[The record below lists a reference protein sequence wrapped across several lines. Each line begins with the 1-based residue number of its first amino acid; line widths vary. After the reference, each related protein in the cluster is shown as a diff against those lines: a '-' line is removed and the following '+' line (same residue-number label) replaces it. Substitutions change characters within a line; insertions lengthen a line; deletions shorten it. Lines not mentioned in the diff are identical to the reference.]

1 MSRKMNYEL
10 RKKIILDVLNEQ
22 EIIMI
27 SDIVKRCNVSEITIR
42 RDLINIEKEGLLV
55 RTHGGAIKP
64 KRGNQLF
71 TFDIK
76 LNQNLLKK
84 EEICQ
89 TAAKH
94 IKENDII
101 FIDCGTT
108 LFHLTKYIK
117 KFKSLIVITTSL
129 PVISELLEYSNIKL
143 IVIGGEV
150 DLPRKAI
157 YGSVADKTIN
167 SYHADKAFIGADG
180 ISLKNGLTS
189 YDEKEASV
197 TLRMAENSSE
207 VFLVC
212 DSSKIEKNS
221 FFKFAPFSKIDHLIT
236 NNDID
241 PQHLKEYRDAG
252 IDMIV
257 E

>member
-1 MSRKMNYEL
+1 MAEKMNSEL
-10 RKKIILDVLNEQ
+10 RKKIIINLLNEQ
-22 EIIMI
+22 EIITI
-27 SDIVKRCNVSEITIR
+27 PDIVRRCNVSEITVR
-42 RDLINIEKEGLLV
+42 RDLINLEEEGLLV

-64 KRGNQLF
+64 KNGSQLF
-71 TFDIK
+71 TYNIK
-76 LNQNLLKK
+76 VNQNLVKK
-84 EEICQ
+84 EEICR
-89 TAAKH
+89 TAAKY

-129 PVISELLEYSNIKL
+129 PVISELLDFSNIKL
-143 IVIGGEV
+143 IVIGGEL
-150 DLPRKAI
+150 DLARKAI
-157 YGSVADKTIN
+157 YGPVADKTIN

-180 ISLKNGLTS
+180 VSLKNGLSS
-189 YDEKEASV
+189 YDEKEASI
-197 TLRMAENSSE
+197 TLKMAENSSE

-221 FFKFAPFSKIDHLIT
+221 FFNFAPFSKIDHLIT

-241 PQHLKEYRDAG
+241 PQYLKEYREAG
-252 IDMIV
+252 IHVIV

>member
-1 MSRKMNYEL
+1 MNYEL

-157 YGSVADKTIN
+157 YGPVADKTIN

-189 YDEKEASV
+189 YYEKEASV

>member
-1 MSRKMNYEL
+1 MARRLNPAQ
-10 RKKIILDVLNEQ
+10 RKKIILDFLNEQ
-22 EIIMI
+22 EIITI
-27 SDIVKRCNVSEITIR
+27 PDIVKLCNVSEITVR
-42 RDLINIEKEGLLV
+42 RDLIDIEQESLLV

-64 KRGNQLF
+64 KNGNQLF
-71 TFDIK
+71 IYNLK
-76 LNQNLLKK
+76 VNQNLLKK
-84 EEICQ
+84 DEICRI
-89 TAAKH
+89 AAKY
-94 IKENDII
+94 IEENDII

-129 PVISELLEYSNIKL
+129 PIISELLDFPNIKL
-143 IVIGGEV
+143 TVIGGEL
-150 DLPRKAI
+150 DLARKAI
-157 YGSVADKTIN
+157 YGPVADKTIN

-180 ISLKNGLTS
+180 VSLKNGLSS

-221 FFKFAPFSKIDHLIT
+221 FFKFAPFSKVDHLIT

-241 PQHLKEYRDAG
+241 PKYLKEYRDAG
-252 IDMIV
+252 VDLIF

>member
-1 MSRKMNYEL
+1 MAEKMNSEL
-10 RKKIILDVLNEQ
+10 RKKIITDLLNEQ
-22 EIIMI
+22 EIITI
-27 SDIVKRCNVSEITIR
+27 PDIVKRCNVSEITIR
-42 RDLINIEKEGLLV
+42 RDLINLEQEGLLV

-64 KRGNQLF
+64 KNGNQLF
-71 TFDIK
+71 TYNIK
-76 LNQNLLKK
+76 VNQNLSKK

-89 TAAKH
+89 IAAKY

-117 KFKSLIVITTSL
+117 KFKSLVVITTSL
-129 PVISELLEYSNIKL
+129 PVISELLNFTNIKL

-150 DLPRKAI
+150 DLARKAI
-157 YGSVADKTIN
+157 YGPVADKNIN
-167 SYHADKAFIGADG
+167 LYHADKAFIGADG
-180 ISLKNGLTS
+180 ISLKNGLSS

-197 TLRMAENSSE
+197 TLKMAENSSE

-212 DSSKIEKNS
+212 DCSKIEKNS
-221 FFKFAPFSKIDHLIT
+221 FIKFAPFSKIDHLIT

-241 PQHLKEYRDAG
+241 PLYLKEYRDAS
-252 IDMIV
+252 IHVII